1 MGDLDLCPLSD
12 FPLVATKRG
21 GALHDKCLNGIHD
34 STNRCDKL
42 DGGEQGSVYRDYAEY
57 FCCRTPDHEFCECY
71 NTAREDGKFCGYA
84 NFADWNG
91 CRKVNAQYKYLK
103 ETLPEAFANALT
115 ERHKKCLAQVCV
127 GDNAAKYLPREI
139 LDDCLGYQICSI
151 DVEVLGTMNNSEIEA
166 TCNQHQSSGD
176 AASEEAMALLAQ
188 LQQEIQDIKDRL
200 DNPDASDADIV
211 DQLNTTNAEKK
222 NSTPVIVSSIASIL
236 VVLVLVLFMN
246 RRSLPK

>member
-1 MGDLDLCPLSD
+1 MLQ
-12 FPLVATKRG
+12 
-21 GALHDKCLNGIHD
+21 H
-34 STNRCDKL
+34 
-42 DGGEQGSVYRDYAEY
+42 GEGRWKILWI
-57 FCCRTPDHEFCECY
+57 C
-71 NTAREDGKFCGYA
+71 KFS
-84 NFADWNG
+84 DWNG

-127 GDNAAKYLPREI
+127 GDNAAKYLPRSV
-139 LDDCLGYQICSI
+139 LDDCPNANICSI
-151 DVEVLGTMNNSEIEA
+151 NVEVLGTMSNSEIEA
-166 TCNQHQSSGD
+166 TCNQHESSGD

-211 DQLNTTNAEKK
+211 NQLDTTNAEKN
-222 NSTPVIVSSIASIL
+222 NSTSVIVSSIASIL

>member
-1 MGDLDLCPLSD
+1 MVDACPLSD
-12 FPLVATKRG
+12 FPLVDPEWG
-21 GALHDKCLNGIHD
+21 GALHDKCLDGIHD
-34 STNRCDKL
+34 STNRCEKL
-42 DGGEQGSVYRDYAEY
+42 DGGEQGTIYRDYAKY

-91 CRKVNAQYKYLK
+91 CSKVNAQYKYLK
-103 ETLPEAFANALT
+103 ETLPKAYTNLLT
-115 ERHKKCLAQVCV
+115 ENDKKCLAQVCV
-127 GDNAAKYLPREI
+127 GDNAAKYLPRSV
-139 LDDCLGYQICSI
+139 LDDCPNANICSI
-151 DVEVLGTMNNSEIEA
+151 NVEVLGTMSNSEIEA
-166 TCNQHQSSGD
+166 TCNQHESSGD

-211 DQLNTTNAEKK
+211 NQLDTTNAEKN
-222 NSTPVIVSSIASIL
+222 NSTSVIVSSIASIL